1 VLALQRKSLTG
12 IVCAAALFALALP
25 AGAATSL
32 EPLDNSLRA
41 TIADP
46 TSSLVPETQPYKPL
60 FPIEDEDLASF
71 ISHATTNVVS
81 ATSETSVWVKMLLG
95 IAGLGF
101 LLHRQ
106 VWWRKAAY
114 IAFNQRKSVQ
124 RQS

>member
-1 VLALQRKSLTG
+1 
-12 IVCAAALFALALP
+12 
-25 AGAATSL
+25 
-32 EPLDNSLRA
+32 
-41 TIADP
+41 
-46 TSSLVPETQPYKPL
+46 
-60 FPIEDEDLASF
+60 
-71 ISHATTNVVS
+71 VVS

>member
-1 VLALQRKSLTG
+1 M
-12 IVCAAALFALALP
+12 VCAAAIFALALP

-46 TSSLVPETQPYKPL
+46 ALSLVPEARPYKPL

-81 ATSETSVWVKMLLG
+81 ATTETSVWVKMLLG

-114 IAFNQRKSVQ
+114 ISFDQRNQPKSVQ